1 MTTAEIQT
9 EADEATTP
17 HPFVAKNEARKKGR
31 EGTTW
36 RERKHARELR
46 RGVGGAFGKMSPEFR
61 LDASVGCGAE
71 GVDQFRVRAL
81 DDLDEK
87 RKKADESKVKGSK

>member
-1 MTTAEIQT
+1 MTEIQT
-9 EADEATTP
+9 ETTGEEIA
-17 HPFVAKNEARKKGR
+17 HPFVAKNAARRKGR
-31 EGTTW
+31 EGTSW
-36 RERKHARELR
+36 RERQHARELR

-71 GVDQFRVRAL
+71 GVADFRTRAL

-87 RKKADESKVKGSK
+87 RKKEAK